1 MREKSSQFEGK
12 IRLAHCSLLGIPMK
26 MTNISSYSLLRWR
39 HRRLQMPHLQS
50 HRPSCSHSPLAT
62 CTIGFWSTCM
72 RKAEANKL
80 LLSANMSLFVQ
91 VEASAFCKHVSICS
105 SWTNRDMAGVRG
117 SQAPYGHTDKVEGIK
132 TRSGWGADL
141 YWFCDLCTKFTK
153 FSCQNLI
160 KIILNELYHEKWG
173 IKNSRQLC
181 KYCR

>member
-1 MREKSSQFEGK
+1 MREKSGHFVGK

-91 VEASAFCKHVSICS
+91 VEASAICKHVSICS
-105 SWTNRDMAGVRG
+105 SWQTETWQACGGHRHLMDILIRLKVSKLGAAEERICIDFVTCVPN
-117 SQAPYGHTDKVEGIK
+117 SQSFLAK
-132 TRSGWGADL
+132 TW
-141 YWFCDLCTKFTK
+141 
-153 FSCQNLI
+153 
-160 KIILNELYHEKWG
+160 
-173 IKNSRQLC
+173 
-181 KYCR
+181 